1 MCYSGYNN
9 KKFSR
14 ARTISALF
22 VFLRRFRGSLPPQ
35 TAKGAEPV
43 GMYEETRK
51 HELEHAARLDNKQ
64 RGDIA
69 EMAFMRKAAAMG
81 FSVAKPWADGER
93 YDFVVRSGK
102 TFWRVQVK
110 SVRALHQRRKYYPV
124 ALASRRAPY
133 TADEIDFLVAY
144 LFPEDAWYVF
154 PASVVE
160 NRRVLCIG
168 SKPRKFQQYREA
180 WKLMECP
187 IRQAAADCQL
197 HCAGSAGENTLP

>member
-1 MCYSGYNN
+1 MG
-9 KKFSR
+9 
-14 ARTISALF
+14 I
-22 VFLRRFRGSLPPQ
+22 
-35 TAKGAEPV
+35 
-43 GMYEETRK
+43 YEETRK

-110 SVRALHQRRKYYPV
+110 SVRALHQRRKYYRV

-144 LFPEDAWYVF
+144 LFPEDAWYIF

-168 SKPRKFQQYREA
+168 SKPRKFHRYREA
-180 WKLMECP
+180 WRLMESP
-187 IRQAAADCQL
+187 LQQAVADCPT
-197 HCAGSAGENTLP
+197 HGAESAGENSLP